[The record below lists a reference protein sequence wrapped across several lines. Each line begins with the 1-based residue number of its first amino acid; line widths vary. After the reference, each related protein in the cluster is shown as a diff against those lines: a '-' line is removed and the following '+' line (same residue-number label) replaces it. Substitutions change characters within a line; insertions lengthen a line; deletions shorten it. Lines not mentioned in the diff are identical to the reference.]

1 MYKWQNFKKILPSLF
16 YYWAHN
22 WRTAVCEHLKKL
34 CLYSWFVRGREE
46 GRERKID
53 TYIVYIC
60 SPFPHPDLHKRRPQ
74 GACVG
79 GGGAHLG

>member
-1 MYKWQNFKKILPSLF
+1 MYKWQNFKKIVTSLF

-22 WRTAVCEHLKKL
+22 CCAAVCEHLKKL
-34 CLYSWFVRGREE
+34 CLYRE
-46 GRERKID
+46 GGGWID